1 MSSKLKLITTRAKAL
16 YKTGKFAK
24 WTDAIKEASKSLSHG
39 KKVSGVKKAVKKV
52 TKKKAVKKPSE
63 QNILNKIHKVKKDV
77 EKLDE
82 AQHKHMSIGAIK
94 SHALHHYKNKYGS
107 LSTKKMLEKTK
118 RGKAKLLKEMR
129 DIENKIKK
137 INSL

>member
-1 MSSKLKLITTRAKAL
+1 MSSRLKAITTKAKAL

-24 WTDAIKEASKSLSHG
+24 WTDAIKEASKQLSKG
-39 KKVSGVKKAVKKV
+39 KKVSGVKKAVKK
-52 TKKKAVKKPSE
+52 KAVKKSSE
-63 QNILNKIHKVKKDV
+63 QSILNKIHKVKKDV
-77 EKLDE
+77 DKLDE

-94 SHALHHYKNKYGS
+94 THALHHYKSKYGS

-118 RGKAKLLKEMR
+118 RGKAKLLKEMK

-137 INSL
+137 IHSL